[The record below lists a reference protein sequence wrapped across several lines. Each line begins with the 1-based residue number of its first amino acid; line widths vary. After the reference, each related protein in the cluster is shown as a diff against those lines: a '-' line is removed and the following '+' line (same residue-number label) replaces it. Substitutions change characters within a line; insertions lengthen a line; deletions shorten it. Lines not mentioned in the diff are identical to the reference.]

1 MVDEWV
7 AVALEVVGGI
17 VALDFLIAH
26 RVLTVPFEHQ
36 IQVPRLI
43 HWIAG
48 SVENGASSTVV
59 HPTADLRV
67 VASSHV
73 EIGAR
78 KVALVFIIRFPYG
91 AGIAWR
97 SAVTQTTLAVVAIV

>member
-7 AVALEVVGGI
+7 AIALEVVGGI

-43 HWIAG
+43 HWITGA
-48 SVENGASSTVV
+48 VENGASSAVV
-59 HPTADLRV
+59 HPTADLCV

-78 KVALVFIIRFPYG
+78 KVALVFIIWLPHG

-97 SAVTQTTLAVVAIV
+97 SAMAQTTLAVVTVV